1 MVSEKFESLIQSL
14 YISISHLLSG
24 DIENGRKSILK
35 IISECEGEGSCDEE
49 LVSQLLDLVD
59 KIEGY
64 VKGELDESS
73 MMNKIREALRK
84 EGRLRDLLILVL
96 RELCGESSVELM
108 EDWSED
114 PEPVVRIAYL
124 KCLLKLYEEGIVG
137 IDVLTKFSSD
147 PSPRVR
153 EALVS
158 SLSRYANKDEVFG
171 LLSRMLRME
180 KRSHI
185 RTEILTAL
193 SGAIESK
200 RGRRR
205 GFFDRLFKRNS

>member
-1 MVSEKFESLIQSL
+1 M
-14 YISISHLLSG
+14 LSG

-35 IISECEGEGSCDEE
+35 IISECEREGSCDEE

-73 MMNKIREALRK
+73 IVNNIREALRK
-84 EGRLRDLLILVL
+84 DCCFRDLLILVL
-96 RELCGESSVELM
+96 RELCGESSVKLM

-137 IDVLTKFSSD
+137 IDALTKFSSD

-158 SLSRYANKDEVFG
+158 SLSRYANRDEVFG
-171 LLSRMLRME
+171 LLSRMLRTE
-180 KRSHI
+180 KRSYI
-185 RTEILTAL
+185 RTKILTAL
-193 SGAIESK
+193 SGAMESK
-200 RGRRR
+200 
-205 GFFDRLFKRNS
+205 KREKERFL

>member
-1 MVSEKFESLIQSL
+1 
-14 YISISHLLSG
+14 
-24 DIENGRKSILK
+24 
-35 IISECEGEGSCDEE
+35 
-49 LVSQLLDLVD
+49 
-59 KIEGY
+59 
-64 VKGELDESS
+64 
-73 MMNKIREALRK
+73 
-84 EGRLRDLLILVL
+84 LRDLLILVL